1 VAQEFRTIG
10 LLDHLGHGNLGDDAT
25 LTAVLSNI
33 RSRCPDAEFVA
44 LCLNPF
50 DTLHRHGIT
59 SYAIRRDSKIPP
71 PPATS
76 AAGSEQVSGTKG
88 RLKARL
94 AKYPRLLGM
103 LRAVNDALV
112 RRPKA
117 LIGEISFLLESFRIA
132 RRLDLLVI
140 CGGGQLLDSWGGAW
154 SFPYTLLKWVALAK
168 LAGVRCYFLN
178 VGAGPL
184 QSSLSR
190 RFIRYAL
197 QLSDYT
203 SFRDHKSQT
212 LVQECGFRGPSEVLP
227 DNVFALDL
235 SAMPVEN
242 RQGEQRSVV
251 AICPMIYCDPRVYWE
266 KDQQVYDGFI
276 GKLADLG
283 ASLIEQDRRL
293 ALFSSDIRI
302 DLPAIADLHTALTRK
317 TSRLSLDRRWIRPYR
332 VQSTEELIATMSGV
346 DFVVTCRFHG
356 VVFAQLLNKPVMA
369 LSHHPKVATL
379 MADFGMAEYCLDI
392 RKSDAQLLKSTF
404 ARLIANQDEIRA
416 RMASKVAESRRLLAQ
431 QFDAVFSRQAH
442 VREAAP
448 SLLTTAGIGESG
460 R

>member
-1 VAQEFRTIG
+1 MAQVLRTIG

-33 RSRCPDAEFVA
+33 RSRCPDAEFLA

-50 DTLHRHGIT
+50 DTFHRHGIT
-59 SYAIRRDSKIPP
+59 SYAIRRDSKVPP
-71 PPATS
+71 PPATPE
-76 AAGSEQVSGTKG
+76 ANTERNPGAKT
-88 RLKARL
+88 RLKTQL
-94 AKYPRLLGM
+94 GKYPRLLGL
-103 LRAVNDALV
+103 LRGINNLLV

-117 LIGEISFLLESFRIA
+117 LIDELRFLLKSFRIA
-132 RRLDLLVI
+132 RKLDLLVI

-154 SFPYTLLKWVALAK
+154 SFPYTLLKWVVLAK
-168 LAGVRCYFLN
+168 LAGARCCFLN

-184 QSSLSR
+184 QNPLSR

-197 QLSDYT
+197 RLSDYT
-203 SFRDHKSQT
+203 SFRDHKSQA
-212 LVQECGFRGPSEVLP
+212 LVRECGFSGPSEVLP
-227 DNVFALDL
+227 DNVYALDL
-235 SAMPVEN
+235 SAMPVEAK
-242 RQGEQRSVV
+242 QADRSVV

-266 KDQQVYDGFI
+266 KDQEVYDGFI
-276 GKLADLG
+276 GKLAELG
-283 ASLIEQDRRL
+283 SQLIEQDHPL

-302 DLPAIADLHTALTRK
+302 DLPAIADLHTALTRR

-332 VQSTEELIATMSGV
+332 IQSTEELVATMSAV

-379 MADFGMAEYCLDI
+379 MADFGMSEYCLDI
-392 RKSDAQLLKSTF
+392 RKSDAQLLTSTF
-404 ARLIANQDEIRA
+404 ARLVANQDEIRA
-416 RMASKVAESRRLLAQ
+416 RMAAKVAESRQLLAD
-431 QFDAVFSRQAH
+431 QFDAMFLRQSH

>member
-1 VAQEFRTIG
+1 MAQEFRRIG

-25 LTAVLSNI
+25 LTSVLSNI

-59 SYAIRRDSKIPP
+59 SYAIRRDSKVPP
-71 PPATS
+71 L
-76 AAGSEQVSGTKG
+76 AAAAAAAEQVSGTKG
-88 RLKARL
+88 RLKKFL
-94 AKYPRLLGM
+94 GKYPRILGLL
-103 LRAVNDALV
+103 RRVNNTLV

-117 LIGEISFLLESFRIA
+117 FIGEIGFLLESFRIA

-154 SFPYTLLKWVALAK
+154 SFPYTLLKWVVLAR
-168 LAGVRCYFLN
+168 LAGVRCCFLN

-197 QLSDYT
+197 QLADYA
-203 SFRDHKSQT
+203 SFRDQKSQA
-212 LVQECGFRGPSEVLP
+212 LVRECGFSGPSQVLP
-227 DNVFALDL
+227 DNVYALNL
-235 SAMPVEN
+235 STLPVET
-242 RQGEQRSVV
+242 RQGERQSVV

-266 KDQQVYDGFI
+266 KDQEVYDGFI
-276 GKLADLG
+276 EKLADLG

-302 DLPAIADLHTALTRK
+302 DIPAIADLHTALTRK

-332 VQSTEELIATMSGV
+332 VQSTEELIATMSAV

-392 RKSDAQLLKSTF
+392 RRSDAQLLKTTF
-404 ARLIANQDEIRA
+404 ARLVANQDEIRA
-416 RMASKVAESRRLLAQ
+416 RMAGKVAESRQLLTQ
-431 QFDAVFSRQAH
+431 QFDAMFSRQRQ